1 MLINDKN
8 INSSFKIK
16 LEEYPKELTG
26 SWFNFTIL
34 EDHPILAG
42 ICSVYFNE
50 TYPSGTIVV
59 SEKIINQYP
68 DIYATWDKNYRAGRM
83 FVSPK
88 LRKNGKAKKA
98 LLIGDEFIR
107 FLGND
112 LSYSYGNHPNGDFL
126 IKGTYSL
133 NKNVNET
140 KVDDL
145 NMFDFRDPA
154 YPVIHFDKR
163 FIKYES

>member
-8 INSSFKIK
+8 INESFKIK
-16 LEEYPKELTG
+16 LKVYPKELAG
-26 SWFNFTIL
+26 SWFNFTII

-42 ICSVYFNE
+42 ICSVYFDNL
-50 TYPSGTIVV
+50 YPSGTIVI
-59 SEKIINQYP
+59 SEKIINKYP
-68 DIYATWDKNYRAGRM
+68 DIYATWDKNYRASRM

-88 LRKNGKAKKA
+88 LRKSGKGKNA

-112 LSYSYGNHPNGDFL
+112 LLYSYGNNPNGDFL
-126 IKGTYSL
+126 VKGAYSL
-133 NKNVNET
+133 KKDIDEIKVN
-140 KVDDL
+140 DSD
-145 NMFDFRDPA
+145 MFDFRDPA

-163 FIKYES
+163 FIKYEN